1 MSPPTPLT
9 TTRSVRM
16 RSRLGSAARSSSRN
30 PTHRYLPAPPAS
42 PPTHTGPPAPL
53 VQHPHPYPRPPVA
66 GVACG
71 GPPVAGVACGGVGGA
86 GASQARDACGRQR
99 DWEQTAAIAP
109 LRAPRHA
116 RTRSTDSPYRFPVG
130 ARGRPRSQRR
140 GLARVPLSR
149 SRLACPCRLPVA
161 RLLVT
166 YRQVALGTRRWSPT
180 HARRSGPHRS
190 RNPAALSSG
199 ARLTAP
205 LSSALDACRLAAAT
219 ARRGSQGADVVSP
232 QQRYT
237 SRLHNAEEFDHNL
250 TII

>member
-149 SRLACPCRLPVA
+149 TRVAWPCRLPVA

-166 YRQVALGTRRWSPT
+166 YPSR
-180 HARRSGPHRS
+180 GPGDAPLVTYACTPQRPPPQQEPRGAIKRGPPHG
-190 RNPAALSSG
+190 AALKR
-199 ARLTAP
+199 A
-205 LSSALDACRLAAAT
+205 
-219 ARRGSQGADVVSP
+219 
-232 QQRYT
+232 
-237 SRLHNAEEFDHNL
+237 
-250 TII
+250 